1 MTFLFISLSFHR
13 SFRFLDR
20 FHLSSFSLL
29 SEGAVSILDKD
40 PDHCLE
46 SRDHLLSVVEA
57 VTSSKDPLASLLFQ
71 PSPAARTSVH
81 VTLLGRLSGYSTLL
95 EGLPQASGGKEAP

>member
-1 MTFLFISLSFHR
+1 MTFLFISLSFHH

-20 FHLSSFSLL
+20 FHLSSLSLL

-57 VTSSKDPLASLLFQ
+57 VTSSKDPLAALQFQ

-81 VTLLGRLSGYSTLL
+81 VTLFGRLSGYSTLPK
-95 EGLPQASGGKEAP
+95 GLPQASGGKEAP